1 MEDVVIFR
9 RQRGS
14 TGQWK
19 CREKTLLK
27 VEFEQGRFVVFEK
40 LAKQIG
46 AKNGDAV
53 MFGFSKKDKCAYI
66 FKETPEEDSY
76 YLRQAGEGRPYF
88 RFTSKQLAQYFV
100 EVFELDSVDKV
111 GYFQTCAQPNEKG
124 WHRLTLEV

>member
-1 MEDVVIFR
+1 MDDIIIFR

-27 VEFEQGRFVVFEK
+27 VEYEQGRFVVFEK
-40 LAKQIG
+40 LAKRLQ
-46 AKNGDAV
+46 AKNGDAC

-76 YLRQAGEGRPYF
+76 YLRQAGDGRPYF
-88 RFTSKQLAQYFV
+88 RFTSKQLAQFFI
-100 EVFELDSVDKV
+100 EVFEIQDEKV
-111 GYFQTCAQPNEKG
+111 GYFEASEQPTDKG
-124 WHRLTLEV
+124 WFKLTLEV

>member
-1 MEDVVIFR
+1 MEDIVVFR

-19 CREKTLLK
+19 SREKTLLK

-40 LAKQIG
+40 LAKILD
-46 AKNGDAV
+46 AKNSDAV
-53 MFGFSKKDKCAYI
+53 MFGFSKKNKCAFI

-76 YLRQAGEGRPYF
+76 YLRQAGPGRPYF

-100 EVFELDSVDKV
+100 DVFEIEEADKI
-111 GYFQTCAQPNEKG
+111 GYFNASETPNEKG
-124 WHRLTLEV
+124 WFKLTLEV